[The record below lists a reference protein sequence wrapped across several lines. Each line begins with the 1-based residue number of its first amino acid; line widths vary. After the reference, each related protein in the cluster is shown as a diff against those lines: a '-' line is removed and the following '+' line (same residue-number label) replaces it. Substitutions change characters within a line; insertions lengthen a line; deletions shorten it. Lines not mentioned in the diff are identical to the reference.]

1 MDRDE
6 LEKRYRQAQFHAKA
20 QAAEMQAQEQ
30 PEEDPQQHSEP
41 EKAPTIAQIMLKAAG
56 IKPTPDTHI
65 TPEDR
70 LRRWAGLK

>member
-1 MDRDE
+1 MDREE
-6 LEKRYRQAQFHAKA
+6 LASRYQKAQFAAMA
-20 QAAEMQAQEQ
+20 QMAEHQPDQAEQ
-30 PEEDPQQHSEP
+30 QTNNGPA
-41 EKAPTIAQIMLKAAG
+41 APTLAQIMLKAAG